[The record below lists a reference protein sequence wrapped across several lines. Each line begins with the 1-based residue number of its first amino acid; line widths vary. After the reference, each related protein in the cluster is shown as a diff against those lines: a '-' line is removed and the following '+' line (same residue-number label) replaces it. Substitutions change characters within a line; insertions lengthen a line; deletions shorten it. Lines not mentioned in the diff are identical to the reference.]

1 MGSHMKT
8 TVEISDALLTEA
20 RRVADRRGITLRTL
34 VEEGLRQVVKAERA
48 RPRFTLRDASFGGTG
63 LDPEF
68 ADGNWERIRD
78 TAYSGRGA

>member
-8 TVEISDALLTEA
+8 TVEISDALLSEA
-20 RRVADRRGITLRTL
+20 RRVAARRGVTLRTIL
-34 VEEGLRQVVKAERA
+34 EEGLRQVLKAERGK
-48 RPRFTLRDASFGGTG
+48 PRFTLRDASFGGTG